1 MPDIIRITIAGTSR
15 SCRDRLTLRPDAVRY
30 ACRPAEAGGTARK
43 WTYTTSSPAF
53 QSLFREAA
61 AAALEILKRDDLPY
75 VTGPGAV
82 SVAVTFADRRVLK
95 WNYYPSYV
103 SFRECFD
110 TVRRMIPPC
119 EEEPVMFRLADPGG
133 ARGGAAQ

>member
-1 MPDIIRITIAGTSR
+1 MPDIIRITIKSASR

-30 ACRPAEAGGTARK
+30 ACWPAEAGGTTRK
-43 WTYTTSSPAF
+43 WAYTTSSPAF

-82 SVAVTFADRRVLK
+82 SVAVTFADQRVLK
-95 WNYYPSYV
+95 WNYDPSYV
-103 SFRECFD
+103 SFRKCFD

-119 EEEPVMFRLADPGG
+119 EEEPAVFSLADTEGG
-133 ARGGAAQ
+133 TAP